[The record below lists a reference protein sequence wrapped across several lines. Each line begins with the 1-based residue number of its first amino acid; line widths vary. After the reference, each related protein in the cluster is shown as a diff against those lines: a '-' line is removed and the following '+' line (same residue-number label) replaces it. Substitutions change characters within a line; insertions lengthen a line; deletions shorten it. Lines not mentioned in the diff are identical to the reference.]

1 MLPRD
6 QNARDDPQHCT
17 FGRKGTSFLS
27 TSFLS
32 ADFMRALDGGQRMR
46 ELWNNWSG
54 TLVSVE
60 ALATLIVFAVVAAG
74 VVTLVE
80 GRRHKP
86 TKD

>member
-1 MLPRD
+1 
-6 QNARDDPQHCT
+6 
-17 FGRKGTSFLS
+17 
-27 TSFLS
+27 
-32 ADFMRALDGGQRMR
+32 MR